1 MYAVHYTQRAAKS
14 IKKLPREVQIR
25 ILDSIDELAQ
35 DPAAHMKRLKGERDV
50 PIFSHRIG
58 EYRVLFTLNN
68 AQLVILVLNVGNR
81 RDIYKAL

>member
-1 MYAVHYTQRAAKS
+1 
-14 IKKLPREVQIR
+14 
-25 ILDSIDELAQ
+25 
-35 DPAAHMKRLKGERDV
+35 V